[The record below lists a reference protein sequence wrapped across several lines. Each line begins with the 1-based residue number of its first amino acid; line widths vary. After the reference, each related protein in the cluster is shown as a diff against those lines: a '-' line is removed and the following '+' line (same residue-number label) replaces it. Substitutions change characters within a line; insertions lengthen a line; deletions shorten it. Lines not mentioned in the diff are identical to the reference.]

1 MFLLNR
7 PDESQI
13 RQILAGLRESPF
25 SYPEVGATRGELPR
39 GYAVLHGRV
48 DLGHGAV
55 AFAKAVQALL
65 QWKMFEAPGIQLC
78 WPNAPIQPGENVAVL
93 VKHFGFWSLNCC
105 RIVYRVDEDGP
116 VRRFGFAYGT
126 LKEHAEQ
133 GEERFCVDWHRAR
146 NVVGYEILSFS
157 RPVNILAKAGYPLAA
172 WLQKRFL
179 RDSMA
184 AMTKAVADE

>member
-13 RQILAGLRESPF
+13 REILAGQRKSPF

-39 GYAVLHGRV
+39 GYAMLHGRN
-48 DLGHGAV
+48 DLGHGAI

-65 QWKMFEAPGIQLC
+65 QWKMFEVPGIQLC
-78 WPNAPIQPGENVAVL
+78 WPNVPIQPGESVAVL
-93 VKHFGFWSLNCC
+93 VKHFGFCSLNCC
-105 RIVYRVDEDGP
+105 RIVYLVDEDGP

-126 LKEHAEQ
+126 LIEHAEQ
-133 GEERFCVDWHRAR
+133 GEERFCVDWHRDS

-157 RPVNILAKAGYPLAA
+157 RARSVMAKAGYPLARL
-172 WLQKRFL
+172 LQKRFL
-179 RDSMA
+179 RDSLA
-184 AMTKAVADE
+184 AIGKAVAG